1 MSGKSRQELEMV
13 EEFTAHLEMQT
24 EENLRAGMD
33 PQTARRQARI
43 KFGGIHSTEDAW
55 RDQRGVRW
63 LEETVRDLRLGLLT
77 LKRNPTFAAV
87 TILTLG
93 VTIGLNVAIYSVVE
107 RVLLTPLPFEQA
119 DRLVT
124 MYNSFSGRG
133 ADRLANSVSDFFLRR
148 ERLAGLEESALYV
161 GAGENVGEGDRT
173 ERVPSLHVTP
183 SFFPTIGVRATL
195 GRTFHEHE
203 MDPGAQRSV
212 ILTDGY
218 WREQFSSSPDVLG
231 RTLKINGETA
241 TIVGVLP
248 AAFSLPTQ
256 PDARLVHP
264 LVFQPEQRSLERWG
278 SNNDFFMVGRLA
290 PGVTREQLETDMNAM
305 YLSVAKEFF
314 GNEGAVRLKE
324 MGYRAVVVDAHEDL
338 IRNLK
343 SPLFILAGAVTFV
356 LLIGCVNIATL
367 MLARSEVRLPEL
379 ATRAAL
385 GAGRLRLARQV
396 VGEASVIGVL
406 GGIVGVGLGAIAL
419 RLLGVAALSP
429 TTNTDGETA
438 GAMTLN
444 LLRGIEGGLSGA
456 LSGTLVGLPVSVLAY
471 SVALGLVTAI
481 LFAAIPVI
489 WLFRQNVA
497 NTMAH
502 EGRGRTRSRG
512 SAFLRDVLV
521 SGQVAI
527 AFLLLVGAGL
537 MLRSY
542 QSVTSVNPG
551 FEANGVFT
559 GYTSLTNIAYPDGV
573 ARRAFYGRWLQ
584 EVRAL
589 SGVEAAAVTTLLP
602 FGATDRTTSILPVGY
617 KPAPQ
622 EPQILPNWAIVSPG
636 YFDALGIEVL
646 EGRSFEDRDG
656 PELPLVVVLD
666 KKLAR
671 HFWPDRSP
679 LGQQMTGFGNRVLT
693 VVGVVETIEQKDLA
707 AAAVNRS
714 GAFYIPFA
722 QFPAPE
728 MALVARPS
736 QPGLPLAESIRAAL
750 KRVDPNV
757 PLFDVRTLDSRL
769 SGSVGSRRTPTVLLV
784 AFAAVALF
792 LAAVGA
798 YGVLA
803 YAVSQRTRETAIR
816 IALGSRPAGIVGMV
830 LKEGAILGGLGLSA
844 GAVGAYFLVRL
855 LQSMLFGIAPLD
867 PTVLVITV
875 LVLCLSIVL
884 AAVVPA
890 FRAIRVDPM
899 TALKDG

>member
-602 FGATDRTTSILPVGY
+602 FGFWRHGSDDEHLAGRIQARSTGAPD
-617 KPAPQ
+617 PA
-622 EPQILPNWAIVSPG
+622 E
-636 YFDALGIEVL
+636 LGDCKSGVFRCSWHRST
-646 EGRSFEDRDG
+646 GR
-656 PELPLVVVLD
+656 
-666 KKLAR
+666 
-671 HFWPDRSP
+671 
-679 LGQQMTGFGNRVLT
+679 
-693 VVGVVETIEQKDLA
+693 
-707 AAAVNRS
+707 
-714 GAFYIPFA
+714 
-722 QFPAPE
+722 
-728 MALVARPS
+728 
-736 QPGLPLAESIRAAL
+736 
-750 KRVDPNV
+750 
-757 PLFDVRTLDSRL
+757 
-769 SGSVGSRRTPTVLLV
+769 
-784 AFAAVALF
+784 
-792 LAAVGA
+792 
-798 YGVLA
+798 
-803 YAVSQRTRETAIR
+803 
-816 IALGSRPAGIVGMV
+816 
-830 LKEGAILGGLGLSA
+830 
-844 GAVGAYFLVRL
+844 
-855 LQSMLFGIAPLD
+855 
-867 PTVLVITV
+867 
-875 LVLCLSIVL
+875 
-884 AAVVPA
+884 AVV
-890 FRAIRVDPM
+890 RRS
-899 TALKDG
+899 